1 MRQRERVERVGDR
14 ERADQSGTANVGR
27 DHDVPLAFLTVGPG
41 TRMEGEEK
49 VRRELG
55 GDEISHLGGAGVES
69 QDGDERQRDHAD
81 LVAEE

>member
-1 MRQRERVERVGDR
+1 
-14 ERADQSGTANVGR
+14 
-27 DHDVPLAFLTVGPG
+27 
-41 TRMEGEEK
+41 MEGEEK

-55 GDEISHLGGAGVES
+55 GDEISHLGGARVES